1 MRFLDWLKLYYG
13 SVRTLTQYIDN
24 KTHQKGQRERER
36 EDIRATER
44 EREEGKATVQERRE
58 AENEKKEEGLEW
70 QIVKVY
76 FYAELQAEG
85 KQANYAFKS
94 K

>member
-1 MRFLDWLKLYYG
+1 MGFLDWLELSYG
-13 SVRTLTQYIDN
+13 SVRTLTQYIGN
-24 KTHQKGQRERER
+24 KTHQKGQGERGQRERG
-36 EDIRATER
+36 
-44 EREEGKATVQERRE
+44 EGKATVQERRE